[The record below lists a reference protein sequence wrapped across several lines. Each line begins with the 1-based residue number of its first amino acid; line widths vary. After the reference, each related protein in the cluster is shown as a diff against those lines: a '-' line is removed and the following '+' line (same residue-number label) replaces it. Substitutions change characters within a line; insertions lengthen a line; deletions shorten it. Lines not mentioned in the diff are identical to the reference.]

1 MHTALKVADCVC
13 LLPTL
18 LRMPNILLHK
28 CVRAAMGGSCND
40 YAAGGLEAVAPS
52 SAAAAVARFEPRA
65 AALLL
70 EEEIRE
76 AVIGTAGA
84 ALGAPLSKYFA
95 L

>member
-1 MHTALKVADCVC
+1 MALVLTHLFSVSGA
-13 LLPTL
+13 LE
-18 LRMPNILLHK
+18 
-28 CVRAAMGGSCND
+28 
-40 YAAGGLEAVAPS
+40 AAGPG

-84 ALGAPLSKYFA
+84 ALGALQIF
-95 L
+95 